1 MNTILCTL
9 ATVALALSVSA
20 CFRQG
25 PHAPQAALDACRA
38 PKALLAVRRAALI
51 KAGELGAPAP
61 LLGRL
66 KSEGRATLEEPEVE
80 DYDRGSG
87 RVSCTALFRM
97 QPPGEGAQEISSN
110 VSYEAE
116 PLGGGRWR
124 YRLTDAGEVVQA
136 IASLGP
142 LPPPAEPT
150 PASSQAAEAAV
161 TAPTDEAQTRDDA
174 AAAGD
179 TGHARRPAAA
189 PAPAPAPAPTAATPA
204 PQ

>member
-1 MNTILCTL
+1 MKTILLTL
-9 ATVALALSVSA
+9 ASVALALSVSA

-66 KSEGRATLEEPEVE
+66 RSEGRATLEDPEVE

-87 RVSCTALFRM
+87 RVTCTALFRL
-97 QPPGEGAQEISSN
+97 QPPGAGAQEISSN
-110 VSYEAE
+110 VSYDAA

-142 LPPPAEPT
+142 LPPTPEPA
-150 PASSQAAEAAV
+150 PASSQAAEAAA
-161 TAPTDEAQTRDDA
+161 TAATDEAQTREDA

-179 TGHARRPAAA
+179 TGRSRRATAVPASSS
-189 PAPAPAPAPTAATPA
+189 TP
-204 PQ
+204 Q

>member
-1 MNTILCTL
+1 MKTILCTL
-9 ATVALALSVSA
+9 ASVALALSVSG

-66 KSEGRATLEEPEVE
+66 RSEGRATLEDPQVE
-80 DYDRGSG
+80 DYDRASG
-87 RVSCTALFRM
+87 RVTCTALFRL
-97 QPPGEGAQEISSN
+97 QPPSEGAQEISSN
-110 VSYEAE
+110 VSYDAE

-142 LPPPAEPT
+142 LPPPAEPA
-150 PASSQAAEAAV
+150 PASSEAAEAAA
-161 TAPTDEAQTRDDA
+161 TAPTDEAQTREDA

-179 TGHARRPAAA
+179 TGHTRRAA
-189 PAPAPAPAPTAATPA
+189 PAVVPSSSSTP
-204 PQ
+204 Q

>member
-1 MNTILCTL
+1 MKTILLTL
-9 ATVALALSVSA
+9 ASVALALSVSA

-66 KSEGRATLEEPEVE
+66 RSEGRATLEDPEVE

-87 RVSCTALFRM
+87 RVTCTALFRL

-110 VSYEAE
+110 VSYDAA

-142 LPPPAEPT
+142 LPPT
-150 PASSQAAEAAV
+150 PE
-161 TAPTDEAQTRDDA
+161 
-174 AAAGD
+174 
-179 TGHARRPAAA
+179 
-189 PAPAPAPAPTAATPA
+189 PAPAWAATDPGWRSPAPLRPRRSAGSASGRRPGARRRS
-204 PQ
+204 